1 MMELLLQRR
10 PATDDAILG
19 MLAVDGVFECFTCE
33 RVGVEIAPGRYPVT
47 ITPSAH
53 FGRLLPLIE
62 NVPGR
67 SGLRI
72 HSGNFPLD
80 SEGCVLVGQ
89 SRAVDSVLDSRL
101 AMAALQPKIAGA
113 LARGEQVFIT
123 IVPANVETTLKA

>member
-1 MMELLLQRR
+1 MLLRTER
-10 PATDDAILG
+10 TDDAILSKIY
-19 MLAVDGVFECFTCE
+19 VDGVFECFGLE
-33 RVGVEIAPGRYPVT
+33 HVGVEIQPGRYPVV

-53 FGRLLPLIE
+53 FGRLLPLVE

-67 SGLRI
+67 SGIRI
-72 HSGNFPLD
+72 HPGNVPDD
-80 SEGCVLVGQ
+80 SEGCILVGQ

-113 LARGEQVFIT
+113 LAHGEQVFIT

>member
-1 MMELLLQRR
+1 MELLLKRK
-10 PATDDAILG
+10 PTVDGAILG
-19 MLAVDGVFECFTCE
+19 DLSVDGVRECFTLE
-33 RVGVEIAPGRYPVT
+33 RSGVEIQPGRYPVT

-53 FGRLLPLIE
+53 FGLLLPLIG

-72 HSGNFPLD
+72 HSGNVPDD

-113 LARGEQVFIT
+113 LAHGQQVWIT
-123 IVPANVETTLKA
+123 IENANVEATVKA